1 MKHAIVLAAGLGTR
15 LGEITKTTPK
25 CLLPIAGVPM
35 LKSVIERLIA
45 TGVTEIV
52 INTHYLAEQ
61 VEVFVSGLSYHGVKI
76 HLSKESQLLGTGGG
90 IKQAVTYFSDL
101 KDFFVYNADIHTDL
115 DLNLLVKS
123 QTQNDSL
130 VSIACQSVYAPRH
143 LIFDN
148 SDLLIGWGN
157 DDAGSMKIVRESSEQ
172 KKGHYLCVQLISPKI
187 LKYFDAFQGEFS
199 LFEPYLIASQ
209 DQQAIRAVWY
219 NQILWHDIGTPQQL
233 AAARVQS

>member
-1 MKHAIVLAAGLGTR
+1 M
-15 LGEITKTTPK
+15 
-25 CLLPIAGVPM
+25 
-35 LKSVIERLIA
+35 
-45 TGVTEIV
+45 
-52 INTHYLAEQ
+52 
-61 VEVFVSGLSYHGVKI
+61 
-76 HLSKESQLLGTGGG
+76 
-90 IKQAVTYFSDL
+90 
-101 KDFFVYNADIHTDL
+101 
-115 DLNLLVKS
+115 KS

-172 KKGHYLCVQLISPKI
+172 KNGHYLCVQLISPKI